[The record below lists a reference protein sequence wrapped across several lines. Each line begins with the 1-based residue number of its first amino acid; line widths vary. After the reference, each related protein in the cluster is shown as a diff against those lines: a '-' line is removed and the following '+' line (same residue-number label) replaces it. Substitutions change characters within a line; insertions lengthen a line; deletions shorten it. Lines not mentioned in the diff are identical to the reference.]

1 MLASQYDNI
10 EKITT
15 QKRFSATDIE
25 NIDVAYGLEDFFDLL
40 KGQLF
45 GALFRIC
52 LVEFPDGACPASGLA
67 CIGNGKRQ
75 IDRAAAGRG
84 KSHTAETVLQ
94 HVRQQF
100 FKVTQSVPLVQFAVI
115 RAIPSF
121 VVQFGFSR
129 QSLL

>member
-1 MLASQYDNI
+1 
-10 EKITT
+10 
-15 QKRFSATDIE
+15 
-25 NIDVAYGLEDFFDLL
+25 
-40 KGQLF
+40 
-45 GALFRIC
+45 
-52 LVEFPDGACPASGLA
+52 
-67 CIGNGKRQ
+67 
-75 IDRAAAGRG
+75 
-84 KSHTAETVLQ
+84 LQ